1 MVGYGKLD
9 TSKRLDE
16 NEKELIDLSCFD
28 ENDPRQHQMKILFGC
43 GIYFGFRGKNE
54 HVFLEIHNFTHG
66 TFPSTHPFSGYE
78 WYGIE
83 NIQDKTHK
91 LSIHKDRVR
100 DTKNCM
106 RVPVMDND
114 PTSSDFGGSIKRFLE
129 KLAPGQTRIY
139 CKAIPEDLRSV
150 DKSGNSKF
158 FYANQPVGKNLISDL
173 FKEGAD
179 MLGLPNPKK
188 IAPHCLRSYMVTKIA
203 NGKGKY
209 LNFFFVFFLFNF

>member
-1 MVGYGKLD
+1 MFWQKRP
-9 TSKRLDE
+9 TSAPDE
-16 NEKELIDLSCFD
+16 DFVWMRYLLW
-28 ENDPRQHQMKILFGC
+28 
-43 GIYFGFRGKNE
+43 
-54 HVFLEIHNFTHG
+54 
-66 TFPSTHPFSGYE
+66 FSGKERACLSRNTQLHSRNVPFYTSFQWIWMVWYRKHTGQDSQAVHSQRPGPWHKKLYE
-78 WYGIE
+78 GAS
-83 NIQDKTHK
+83 D
-91 LSIHKDRVR
+91 
-100 DTKNCM
+100 
-106 RVPVMDND
+106 DND

-158 FYANQPVGKNLISDL
+158 FYANQPVRKNLISDL

-209 LNFFFVFFLFNF
+209 LNFFLVFFLFNF